1 MSQYLERLRQGDRWW
16 PAEVVLRLAG
26 AALLGLSYR
35 IVLLLHA
42 LVRVRPPHSASPAEF
57 ALGAVVYLTLSGGL
71 SLAFAGPA
79 LLRQVPIPTR
89 SALFARKQT
98 P

>member
-16 PAEVVLRLAG
+16 PAEVVLRLIGAG
-26 AALLGLSYR
+26 LLGLSYR
-35 IVLLLHA
+35 AALLVHT
-42 LVRVRPPHSASPAEF
+42 LVRVRPPHSATPAEF
-57 ALGAVVYLTLSGGL
+57 ALGAAIYLSLTGGL

-79 LLRQVPIPTR
+79 LLRHVPIPTR